1 MWTARRSKA
10 ARPDRGAAVGRERM
24 RAGRILL
31 PPPKGPK
38 PRPGDTCHRRR
49 RNIYAW
55 SARQRRAT
63 VSTSVSRTVSRSTER
78 AADDLEHVGG
88 RGLLL
93 KRLVTFPRSKVDL
106 AVQLR
111 CRLTCGRRLSPFTHT
126 CSASAFGRS
135 PLSFVSLHVAPSPRL
150 ADRMLPFRPA
160 SGGQLRGAATNRPTS
175 V

>member
-1 MWTARRSKA
+1 MSQPEHIRLV
-10 ARPDRGAAVGRERM
+10 GAAEARHRLYQ
-24 RAGRILL
+24 RIENRLEVD
-31 PPPKGPK
+31 
-38 PRPGDTCHRRR
+38 R
-49 RNIYAW
+49 
-55 SARQRRAT
+55 
-63 VSTSVSRTVSRSTER
+63 R

-150 ADRMLPFRPA
+150 ADRMLPYRPA